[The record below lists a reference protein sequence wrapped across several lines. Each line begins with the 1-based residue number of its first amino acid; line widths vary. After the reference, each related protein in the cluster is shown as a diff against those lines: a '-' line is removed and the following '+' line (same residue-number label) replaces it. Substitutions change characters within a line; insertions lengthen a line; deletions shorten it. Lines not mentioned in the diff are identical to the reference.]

1 MDTYRDSDWDAIHH
15 VSCDP
20 MRILVSKSTGKV
32 LEAQSHARYGT
43 LIENAKRSLIDLSDV
58 EEREI
63 SPSEYEV
70 MRRAEGL
77 ERLRVS
83 RIQHEL
89 RENAIAVIEALANK
103 DVLKIEEFNAK
114 QATLRSQLVDEKE
127 SINGTL

>member
-1 MDTYRDSDWDAIHH
+1 
-15 VSCDP
+15 

-70 MRRAEGL
+70 MRRAEGV

-114 QATLRSQLVDEKE
+114 QATLRSQLVNEKE